1 MTVTA
6 APVEWWEHAA
16 RMFEPPPPPRW
27 ATPGDLAR
35 FLDPRTVQTP
45 ALDVID
51 AALVQTFTT
60 PDARVIISM
69 PPQEGKS
76 QRASRRFP
84 LWGLTQNPN
93 LRIAIAS
100 YEAGV
105 ARRWGRAIRD
115 DITTHGADLGL
126 RVRDD
131 LSAQHEWQL
140 AGHDGGVFTA
150 GVGGAMTGRP
160 VDMLIIDDPIK
171 GREEADSPTYRE
183 RAWDWWQ
190 ETAATRLAPGAPVV
204 LILTRWHEDDLAG
217 RILAAEDGHLWRVV
231 SIPAQ
236 AEDANDPLGRD
247 VGEYMVSARGRTRE
261 QWEAIKTRST
271 ARTWAALYQQ
281 RPAPVEGAVWKAPWI
296 ELNRAR
302 TGDVWQNLARV
313 IVSVDPAAKSKRT
326 SDYTGIVVVGLD
338 TQGHGWVLDD
348 RTLRGTP
355 TEWGMAAWDALLD
368 WNGTEVVVEDNQG
381 GEMVLEVMR
390 TTWAAVKGRRR
401 VTQLAPKVTPVT
413 ARQSKRVRAEAVAA
427 YYETGRVHHAAD
439 GTDRLSKLEGQMLSW
454 TGDGDS
460 PDRIDALTHGL
471 TALFLPAHSGDA
483 VRAPQ
488 RRSASRFR

>member
-1 MTVTA
+1 MSGDLGWA
-6 APVEWWEHAA
+6 EAAA
-16 RMFEPPPPPRW
+16 RLFEPPPPPRW
-27 ATPGDLAR
+27 PTPGALAVA
-35 FLDPRTVQTP
+35 LDPKTRQTR

-51 AALVQTFTT
+51 QALVDAYQT
-60 PDARVIISM
+60 PDARLIISM

-76 QRASRRFP
+76 QRTSRRFP
-84 LWGLTQNPN
+84 LWALTQNPD

-100 YEAGV
+100 YESGV

-115 DITTHGADLGL
+115 DITTHATELGL

-160 VDMLIIDDPIK
+160 VDVLIIDDPIK

-190 ETAATRLAPGAPVV
+190 ETAATRLAPGAPVI

-217 RILAAEDGHLWRVV
+217 RILAAEDGHLWNVV

-236 AEDANDPLGRD
+236 AEAEDDPLGRP
-247 VGEYMVSARGRTRE
+247 VGEFMDSARGRSVA
-261 QWEAIKTRST
+261 QWEAIKLRST

-296 ELNRAR
+296 DLNRAR
-302 TGDVWQNLARV
+302 TGDVWHNLARV
-313 IVSVDPAAKSKRT
+313 VVSVDPAAKSKRT
-326 SDYTGIVVVGLD
+326 SDLTGIVVVGLD
-338 TQGHGWVLDD
+338 REGHAWVLDD

-355 TEWGMAAWDALLD
+355 AEWGMAAWTALLD
-368 WNGTEVVVEDNQG
+368 WHGTELIVEDNQG
-381 GEMVLEVMR
+381 GEMVQEVMR
-390 TTWAAVKGRRR
+390 TAWLTVQVHRR
-401 VTQLAPKVTPVT
+401 VQQLAPKVTTVT
-413 ARQSKRVRAEAVAA
+413 AHQSKRVRAESVAA

-439 GTDRLSKLEGQMLSW
+439 GTDRLKKLEDQMLTW

-460 PDRIDALTHGL
+460 PDRIDALVHAL
-471 TALFLPAHSGDA
+471 TALFLPQHSGDGIRPP
-483 VRAPQ
+483 VRQ
-488 RRSASRFR
+488 RTATRFR